1 MHTYTQQPVSGSVE
15 LDLTAGDTSV
25 AALGGD
31 TSVPGS
37 LMPGDVAATA
47 PVTPERAVSG
57 AARDLGRVGGA
68 AAAVEAVAEEI
79 ALVDISLATP
89 GAKGGGGEGAEEVA
103 VEAAVAGGGGAAM
116 TVVDEEHQ
124 AEEGMVSGGQD
135 DSRGPT
141 TPKAVQV
148 SPRVG
153 VHDLALGSCRGSQ

>member
-57 AARDLGRVGGA
+57 ATRDLGRVGGA
-68 AAAVEAVAEEI
+68 AAAVEAVAEEK
-79 ALVDISLATP
+79 ALVSLAAP
-89 GAKGGGGEGAEEVA
+89 GAEGGGGEGAEEVA
-103 VEAAVAGGGGAAM
+103 VEAAVAGGGVAAM

-135 DSRGPT
+135 DSMGGPA

-153 VHDLALGSCRGSQ
+153 VHDLALGSCSGSR